1 MSLCDE
7 VSGPSQG
14 PPCFLHIWVV
24 LFSSTLSF
32 GVLILLVPS
41 PWVMNFLPSAQLASP
56 SIGVSCSPLSLAL
69 PATLTQSLP
78 SPPGLFSHY
87 HSPPGWVYLRKQVL
101 ETEGLGFASTQRQH
115 LQRCLACNRPQIH
128 VCLFNKSVRERTLK
142 SQAFVTHR
150 LRRDFSQ
157 LPKHIATY
165 DSWWCKHRQ

>member
-41 PWVMNFLPSAQLASP
+41 PWVMNFLHSAQLASP

-87 HSPPGWVYLRKQVL
+87 HSPPGESTL
-101 ETEGLGFASTQRQH
+101 ESKF
-115 LQRCLACNRPQIH
+115 
-128 VCLFNKSVRERTLK
+128 
-142 SQAFVTHR
+142 
-150 LRRDFSQ
+150 
-157 LPKHIATY
+157 
-165 DSWWCKHRQ
+165 

>member
-1 MSLCDE
+1 MKYL
-7 VSGPSQG
+7 VLLGG

-41 PWVMNFLPSAQLASP
+41 PWVMNFLHSAQLASP

-87 HSPPGWVYLRKQVL
+87 PYCLSESTL
-101 ETEGLGFASTQRQH
+101 ESKF
-115 LQRCLACNRPQIH
+115 
-128 VCLFNKSVRERTLK
+128 
-142 SQAFVTHR
+142 
-150 LRRDFSQ
+150 
-157 LPKHIATY
+157 
-165 DSWWCKHRQ
+165 